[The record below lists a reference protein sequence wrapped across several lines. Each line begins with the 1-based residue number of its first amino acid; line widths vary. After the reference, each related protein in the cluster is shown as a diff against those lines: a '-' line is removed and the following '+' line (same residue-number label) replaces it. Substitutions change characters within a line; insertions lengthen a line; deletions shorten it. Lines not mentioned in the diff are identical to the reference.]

1 MQSGQK
7 PVCQAPA
14 SALLS
19 IMRSPLHDPA
29 WMPIGQS
36 LFCEEGPMLALIDKL
51 TEATGK
57 LAAWMFFAVGFFVTY
72 EVVMRYVFTAPTIW
86 VDEVSRIFQI
96 WATFLAAAFVLKHRE
111 LIVID
116 LLFRDTNSLARKMS
130 ETFSLIIIAGFSAIA
145 VKYGFD
151 LWLKATLAG
160 HTTDSFLAPPKW
172 LTHGSIW
179 VGLALLLI
187 QSLVEIV
194 KVWTI
199 GVPHSEAHAAD

>member
-1 MQSGQK
+1 
-7 PVCQAPA
+7 
-14 SALLS
+14 
-19 IMRSPLHDPA
+19 
-29 WMPIGQS
+29 
-36 LFCEEGPMLALIDKL
+36 MLAFIDKIS
-51 TEATGK
+51 EFTGK
-57 LAAWMFFAVGFFVTY
+57 LSAWMLFAVGFFVTY

-96 WATFLAAAFVLKHRE
+96 WATFLASAYVLKHRE

-116 LLFRDTNSLARKMS
+116 LFFKQTDSLARKLV
-130 ETFSLIIIAGFSAIA
+130 ETLSLIIIAGFCAVA
-145 VKYGFD
+145 VKFGFD

-179 VGLALLLI
+179 VGLGLLLL
-187 QSLVEIV
+187 QALVEIV

-199 GVPHSEAHAAD
+199 GVPELDAHSAD